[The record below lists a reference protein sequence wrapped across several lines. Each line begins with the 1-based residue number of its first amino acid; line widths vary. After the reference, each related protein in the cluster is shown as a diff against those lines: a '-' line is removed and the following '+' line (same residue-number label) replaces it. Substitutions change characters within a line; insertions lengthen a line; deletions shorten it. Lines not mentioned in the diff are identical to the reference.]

1 MAPIMSRAF
10 VVGVAALLA
19 LSAPTLAQPTRIEV
33 SLGDVSLQKVP
44 FIIAADAGIYA
55 KNGLDV
61 HQFITPRAARA
72 VEGIG
77 IHVPT
82 EYIGKEHQTAP
93 IEVGGGAPLIYSA
106 GQPGSRPHYIIVATN
121 ENIVRDHIIT
131 RADIRSEQDLKGKKL
146 ASSFHN
152 VTGYDGVVY
161 LRRLGL
167 TDQVTITEAADLD
180 DLKAGKVDALM
191 ATLFM
196 TAKAPQDG
204 LTDLVDLSKYNI
216 AEPGSGIC
224 IDPQYLA
231 ANRDI
236 VARFVK
242 ASIEATARMKTDKTI
257 FAATLAKWFNV
268 TDAKI
273 VDRLFVMAQGFPD
286 KPYPSVEGIK
296 TAMDVF
302 TSPILVKA
310 KPEEFYDSSFIA
322 ALDKDGTLDRLAKK
336 P

>member
-1 MAPIMSRAF
+1 MLRTALAGFALFWSCAVP
-10 VVGVAALLA
+10 AA
-19 LSAPTLAQPTRIEV
+19 AQPYHV
-33 SLGDVSLQKVP
+33 DVALGDVSLQKVP
-44 FIIAADAGIYA
+44 YIIAADAGIYA

-77 IHVPT
+77 IHVPA
-82 EYIGKEHQTAP
+82 EYIGKEHQSAP

-106 GQPGSRPHYIIVATN
+106 GQPGTPPHRIIVATD

-131 RADIRSEQDLKGKKL
+131 RSDIRTEQGLKGKTL

-161 LRRLGL
+161 LRRIGL
-167 TDQVTITEAADLD
+167 SDKVTIVEAADLEA
-180 DLKAGKVDALM
+180 LKAGKVDAVM

-196 TAKAPQDG
+196 TAKAQEEG
-204 LTDLVDLSKYNI
+204 LNDLADLSKYHI
-216 AEPGSGIC
+216 AEPGSGISV
-224 IDPQYLA
+224 DAQFLS
-231 ANRDI
+231 ANRDV

-242 ASIEATARMKTDKTI
+242 ASVEATARMKKDKVI

-268 TDAKI
+268 TDPKM
-273 VDRLFVMAQGFPD
+273 VDRLFAMAQGFPD

-296 TAMDVF
+296 TALDVF
-302 TSPILVKA
+302 SSPILQKA
-310 KPEEFYDSSFIA
+310 KPEEFYDNSFIA
-322 ALDKDGTLDRLAKK
+322 ALDKDGTLDRLAKT

>member
-1 MAPIMSRAF
+1 MSRKMIA
-10 VVGVAALLA
+10 GISLMLACAAPA
-19 LSAPTLAQPTRIEV
+19 LAQPSRIDV

-61 HQFITPRAARA
+61 HQFITPRAAHA

-77 IHVPT
+77 IHVPA
-82 EYIGKEHQTAP
+82 EYIGKEHQSAP

-106 GQPGSRPHYIIVATN
+106 GQPGTRPHYIIVATN

-131 RADIRSEQDLKGKKL
+131 RADIHTEQDLKGKKL

-161 LRRLGL
+161 LRRIGL
-167 TDQVTITEAADLD
+167 EGQVTITEAADLD

-191 ATLFM
+191 ATMFM
-196 TAKAPQDG
+196 TAKAPEEG
-204 LTDLVDLSKYNI
+204 LKDLADLSKYNI

-224 IDPQYLA
+224 IEPQYLA

-242 ASIEATARMKTDKTI
+242 ASVEATARMKTDKKI

-268 TDAKI
+268 TDSKM
-273 VDRLFVMAQGFPD
+273 VDKLFAMAQGFPD

-302 TSPILVKA
+302 SSPILQKA
-310 KPEEFYDSSFIA
+310 KPEEFYDASFVT
-322 ALDKDGTLDRLAKK
+322 ALDKDGTLDRLAKQH
-336 P
+336 

>member
-1 MAPIMSRAF
+1 MSRIALAGF
-10 VVGVAALLA
+10 AVLLA
-19 LSAPTLAQPTRIEV
+19 TAAPVCAQPYHVEV
-33 SLGDVSLQKVP
+33 ALGDVSLQKVP

-77 IHVPT
+77 IHVPA
-82 EYIGKEHQTAP
+82 EYIGKEHQEAP

-106 GQPGSRPHYIIVATN
+106 GQPGTPPHRIIVATN
-121 ENIVRDHIIT
+121 ENIVRDHIIA
-131 RADIRSEQDLKGKKL
+131 RPDIRTEQDLKGKKL

-161 LRRLGL
+161 LRRVGL
-167 TDQVTITEAADLD
+167 SKDVTITEGADLD
-180 DLKAGKVDALM
+180 DLKAGKVDAVM

-196 TAKAPQDG
+196 TAKAQDEG
-204 LTDLVDLSKYNI
+204 YNDLVDIAKYRI
-216 AEPGSGIC
+216 AEPGSGISV
-224 IDPQYLA
+224 DQKFLA

-242 ASIEATARMKTDKTI
+242 ASVEATARMKKDKKI
-257 FAATLAKWFNV
+257 FAATLAKWYNV
-268 TDAKI
+268 TDPKM
-273 VDRLFVMAQGFPD
+273 VDRLFAMAQGFPD

-296 TAMDVF
+296 IAMDVF
-302 TSPILVKA
+302 SSPILQNSR
-310 KPEEFYDSSFIA
+310 PEEYYDSSFVA

-336 P
+336 